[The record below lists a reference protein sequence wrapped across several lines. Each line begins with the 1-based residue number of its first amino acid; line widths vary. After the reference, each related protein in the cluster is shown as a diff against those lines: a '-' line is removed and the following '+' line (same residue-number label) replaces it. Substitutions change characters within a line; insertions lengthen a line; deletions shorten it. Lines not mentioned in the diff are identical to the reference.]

1 MKLLFVHD
9 GTLKYD
15 HDGRYYG
22 TAVTPYSLSRY
33 KYLSDDITIV
43 IRAYPFKM
51 GNRVAV
57 IWKFHRNIK

>member
-33 KYLSDDITIV
+33 KLLIGRYNNCDSGLS
-43 IRAYPFKM
+43 F
-51 GNRVAV
+51 
-57 IWKFHRNIK
+57 

>member
-43 IRAYPFKM
+43 IRAYPF
-51 GNRVAV
+51 
-57 IWKFHRNIK
+57 